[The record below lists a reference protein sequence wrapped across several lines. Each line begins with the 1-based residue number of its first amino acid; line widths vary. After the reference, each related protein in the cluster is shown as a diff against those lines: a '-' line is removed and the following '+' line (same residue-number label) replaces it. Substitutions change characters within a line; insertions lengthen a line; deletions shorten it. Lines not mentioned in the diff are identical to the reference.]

1 MLSMLR
7 RSKLDTK
14 TYSQRTY
21 IVSSGDAFS
30 ARKAAEFEQEIHRR
44 ETETAAGK
52 CDTASHAP
60 IGKGLEPDK
69 LAPMD
74 GICSPSVR
82 SSYVVVTVP
91 RARNVHQ
98 SFLTTPFSTLHCL
111 WESLRILQGR
121 HPDQI
126 RTLNPLRTPNVG
138 RKGEHVTHSSTPT
151 TSAVEY
157 PGVILT
163 NGPGTAVCV
172 IVAAHLLRIIN
183 DFLPIICLRLLG
195 IRPRQDP
202 NSMSTLNT
210 RYLRTIFVESWARV
224 TTLSLSGRIVLP
236 LVDRFLVQWEHL
248 EGYSSWLGGRAEYAG
263 TLVC

>member
-1 MLSMLR
+1 MLR
-7 RSKLDTK
+7 RSELDTK

-30 ARKAAEFEQEIHRR
+30 ARKATEFEQEIQRR

-52 CDTASHAP
+52 E
-60 IGKGLEPDK
+60 LEPDK

-74 GICSPSVR
+74 GICSSSIL
-82 SSYVVVTVP
+82 SSYVVVTVS
-91 RARNVHQ
+91 RARKVHQ
-98 SFLTTPFSTLHCL
+98 SFLTTPFSTLRCL
-111 WESLRILQGR
+111 WECLHILQGR
-121 HPDQI
+121 HPAQI
-126 RTLNPLRTPNVG
+126 RTLRPLLTSNVG
-138 RKGEHVTHSSTPT
+138 RKGEHGAYSLAPM

-172 IVAAHLLRIIN
+172 VVAAHLLRILN
-183 DFLPIICLRLLG
+183 DFLPIICLRFLG

-202 NSMSTLNT
+202 NSMSILNT

-236 LVDRFLVQWEHL
+236 LVDRFLVQWEPL
-248 EGYSSWLGGRAEYAG
+248 DGYSSWLGGSAEYAG